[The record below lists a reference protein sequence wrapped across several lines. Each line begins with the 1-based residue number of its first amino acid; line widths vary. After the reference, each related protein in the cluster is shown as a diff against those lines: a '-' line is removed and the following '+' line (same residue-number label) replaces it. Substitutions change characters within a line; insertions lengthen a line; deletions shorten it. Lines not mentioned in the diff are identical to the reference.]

1 MAQIIKKGKGYMVR
15 VTYRDAQGK
24 QHKKSKAGFKTKAQ
38 ARAYGAKLEEMKYA
52 GLISTNNPYFGD
64 YFKEWYESYKKNKVS
79 LATQKAYEWV
89 MNTIYENFPNKRI
102 GDITRR
108 QYQLFINDYGKNH
121 SKTSMIKL
129 NSTIK
134 ACLKNAM
141 LDGIITRSFADGTEL
156 VYNKKKTRDVEYLS
170 IAELQQLTAELK
182 KELSPESSIRYMILT
197 IIYTGMRLS
206 EIAALTWDDINFN
219 FKTISINKAWK
230 YKEKKQAKNLDDMI
244 GPTKNLSSVRTIHV
258 SKELLDTLS
267 QLKVN
272 GNKMIFLIPTRQT
285 MPGSTSV
292 NYVLRNA
299 LSKCGLKKKNF
310 HFYSLRHSHVA
321 YLLAHDVPL
330 YAISKRLGHKNMTI
344 TANTYAYMIDELKA
358 RSNTKIDKALDK
370 LSVPKSVPTSKLA
383 ISDNDKK

>member
-108 QYQLFINDYGKNH
+108 QYQLFINEYGKNH
-121 SKTSMIKL
+121 SKTSVSKL

-134 ACLKNAM
+134 TCLKNAV
-141 LDGIITRSFADGTEL
+141 LDSVITRSFADGVEL
-156 VYNKKKTRDVEYLS
+156 VYDKEKTRDVEYLS

-182 KELSPESSIRYMILT
+182 KKLRPKFPIRYMILT

-219 FKTISINKAWK
+219 FQTISINKAWQ
-230 YKEKKQAKNLDDMI
+230 YKKTKQAKSLDDMF
-244 GPTKNLSSVRTIHV
+244 GPTKNPNSVRTIHV
-258 SKELLDTLS
+258 SEELLDILV
-267 QLKVN
+267 QLKAN
-272 GNKMIFLIPTRQT
+272 NNKMVFLNSTYQT
-285 MPGSTSV
+285 MPGSSSINRT
-292 NYVLRNA
+292 LRETLA
-299 LSKCGLKKKNF
+299 KCGIEKKNF

-358 RSNTKIDKALDK
+358 RSNTQIDEALGK
-370 LSVPKSVPTSKLA
+370 LSVPKSVPTSKSV
-383 ISDNDKK
+383 INDNNRK